1 MLRIYFLQQ
10 WFNLGDPT
18 VEEALY
24 DSRPMEAFA
33 RIDLG
38 REPVPDETTI
48 CRFRHLL
55 EHHGLGPALLEDV
68 NAHLAENGLKIGR
81 GTIVDATIIAAPSST
96 KNATGKRDPEM
107 HQTMTGHG
115 WHFGMKAHIGSVS

>member
-1 MLRIYFLQQ
+1 MKNSILCRLGIRSVRVLDKARSLFVRPHYPTGGGGRPAIDLERMLRIYFLQQ

-24 DSRPMEAFA
+24 DSRAMEAFA

-55 EHHGLGPALLEDV
+55 EHHGLGPALLE
-68 NAHLAENGLKIGR
+68 EFQR
-81 GTIVDATIIAAPSST
+81 T
-96 KNATGKRDPEM
+96 
-107 HQTMTGHG
+107 
-115 WHFGMKAHIGSVS
+115 FG